1 MDQGRLAFTAV
12 YLKSN
17 HGYIGF
23 IEELPGVNSHGRT
36 LDEARET
43 LQKLAAVVFDEER
56 REAEELIAGKDVVR
70 ESFFV
75 PLPRPAEPST
85 RYFRKG
91 PSLRALFFCLRS
103 SLRAAQNQ
111 GASGVRLI

>member
-1 MDQGRLAFTAV
+1 MEQGRLAFTAV

-36 LDEARET
+36 IDEARET

-56 REAEELIAGKDVVR
+56 RECEELIAGKDVVR
-70 ESFFV
+70 ENFV
-75 PLPRPAEPST
+75 VPIPRPAT
-85 RYFRKG
+85 N
-91 PSLRALFFCLRS
+91 A
-103 SLRAAQNQ
+103 
-111 GASGVRLI
+111 

>member
-1 MDQGRLAFTAV
+1 MEQGKLAFTAV
-12 YLKSN
+12 YLKAT

-36 LDEARET
+36 IEEARAT

-56 REAEELIAGKDVVR
+56 RGAEEMIAGKDVVR

-75 PLPRPAEPST
+75 AIPRS
-85 RYFRKG
+85 
-91 PSLRALFFCLRS
+91 
-103 SLRAAQNQ
+103 
-111 GASGVRLI
+111 